1 MVYLTQGT
9 NSPVFFFMDDAM
21 KVGQQDFSLP
31 HDVVKLPSQGVFYK
45 SKKKSV
51 KVGFLTA
58 ADENIILS
66 SPAEDMVMNLIRSK
80 VYEPDLR
87 PDEMLNGDIE
97 AILIFLRNTA
107 FGPEYKISVLDP
119 TTNKRFSSS
128 IQLDELD
135 FKKCEVQPD
144 EDGTFTTI
152 LPKSNVSVKI
162 RPLTYK
168 EIAEINRMAESYPT
182 GRPAPK
188 VTWKLN
194 KQIESL
200 NGDPNP
206 QNIAKFVESMPIMD
220 SKHIRNFLV
229 DNEPGLELTR
239 TVSTPSGEK
248 VDVSIAFGVEF
259 FRVFF

>member
-1 MVYLTQGT
+1 METNIYEAGTQ
-9 NSPVFFFMDDAM
+9 NFN
-21 KVGQQDFSLP
+21 LP
-31 HDVVKLPSQGVFYK
+31 HDVVSLPSGGLFYK
-45 SKKKSV
+45 SKKKTI
-51 KVGFLTA
+51 KIGYLTA
-58 ADENIILS
+58 NDENMLLGSLS
-66 SPAEDMVMNLIRSK
+66 MGNDSIVMSLLRSK
-80 VYEPDLR
+80 IYEHDLR
-87 PDEMLNGDIE
+87 PEELIDGDIE

-119 TTNKRFSSS
+119 STNKRFSTS

-135 FKKCEVQPD
+135 FKKCEVLPD
-144 EDGTFTTI
+144 EDGTFTTT

-168 EIAEINRMAESYPT
+168 EITEINRMAESYPT

-194 KQIESL
+194 KQIVAINGES
-200 NGDPNP
+200 NP

-220 SKHIRNFLV
+220 SKHIRNFLIE
-229 DNEPGLELTR
+229 NEPGLELTR